1 MLQSKKALLEMEG
14 LSPSQITLEKDQIV
28 ETEDGFISW
37 RMEHGYPYIAHYVTT
52 HPRTFEKGFGLY
64 KKFRDEIGRGR
75 EFLAEVT
82 PDKPYFERLIRFV
95 DRDARQYA
103 ETNGIKYFILRAKR

>member
-1 MLQSKKALLEMEG
+1 MIDLLRQEG
-14 LSPSQITLEKDQIV
+14 LTDAQITLDKDFIV
-28 ETEDGFISW
+28 KTEDGFISW
-37 RMEHGYPYIAHYVTT
+37 RYEHGYPYMAHFVTK
-52 HPRTFEKGFGLY
+52 HPRTPAGCLKLY
-64 KKFRDEIGRGR
+64 QKFRDEIGRGS